1 MEQHGKN
8 QHNLIVAI
16 IPARYAST
24 RLPGKLLIE
33 VAGKPLI
40 IHTLQQALKAKT
52 VDRVIVA
59 TDDQRIL
66 DAVCRFGGESVMT
79 SHEHSTGSD
88 RIAEV
93 AAGLPQKTIVVNV
106 QGDEPVISPN
116 TIDLAV
122 EAMLAD
128 PECDIVTTCEAIA
141 DISDVLSPDVVKVVV
156 DHSGRALYFSR
167 SPIPYPRE
175 AVIRDGSIEA
185 ALNSDSGLLS
195 SFRKHTGMY
204 VYRREY
210 LLGLCKMRQSVLER
224 SEMLKQLRA
233 MENGAK
239 IRVIEVVDPS
249 IGVDN
254 VDDLARVRRLIESDG

>member
-88 RIAEV
+88 RIAEG

-106 QGDEPVISPN
+106 QGD
-116 TIDLAV
+116 AV

-224 SEMLKQLRA
+224 SEMLEQLRA

>member
-1 MEQHGKN
+1 VEQHGKN

-167 SPIPYPRE
+167 SPIP
-175 AVIRDGSIEA
+175 
-185 ALNSDSGLLS
+185 

-224 SEMLKQLRA
+224 SEMLEQLRA

>member
-1 MEQHGKN
+1 
-8 QHNLIVAI
+8 
-16 IPARYAST
+16 
-24 RLPGKLLIE
+24 
-33 VAGKPLI
+33 
-40 IHTLQQALKAKT
+40 
-52 VDRVIVA
+52 
-59 TDDQRIL
+59 
-66 DAVCRFGGESVMT
+66 MT

-224 SEMLKQLRA
+224 SEMLEQLRA